1 MPSKSSGRK
10 QASSK
15 QSAAVRHRERTE
27 QTRSRLLTAG
37 RTIFAR
43 DGFEGAKLEEI
54 ASEAGYTRGALY
66 ANFESKEDLFIA
78 MLEENIQERIS
89 YARKLLAKQHD
100 VKKRI
105 EAFRQLFME
114 KARERSWALLWLE
127 FKLFALRHP
136 EFKAKLSEM
145 RERVSL
151 SSSEMLE
158 EFFGET
164 SGVKFPVRSCVL
176 GMALGALAHGLQL
189 DHMLDK
195 SIREEEIETVVT
207 LFLDAMLPLPK
218 LR

>member
-1 MPSKSSGRK
+1 MPSKGSGRK
-10 QASSK
+10 QVSSR
-15 QSAAVRHRERTE
+15 QSAVVRHRERTE
-27 QTRSRLLTAG
+27 QTRSRLLAAG

-105 EAFRQLFME
+105 EAFRQLFLE

-127 FKLFALRHP
+127 FKFFALRHP

-158 EFFGET
+158 EFFGEA

-195 SIREEEIETVVT
+195 SIREEEIETVMT
-207 LFLDAMLPLPK
+207 LFLDAMLPLQK
-218 LR
+218 T

>member
-10 QASSK
+10 QASSR

-27 QTRSRLLTAG
+27 QTRSRLLAAG
-37 RTIFAR
+37 RSLFAR

-100 VKKRI
+100 LKKRI
-105 EAFRQLFME
+105 AAFRQLFME
-114 KARERSWALLWLE
+114 KARERSWTLLWLE

-136 EFKAKLSEM
+136 EFKVKLSEM
-145 RERVSL
+145 RQRVSL
-151 SSSEMLE
+151 LRRKCSKSSLEKPAELSSRSALVFSEWLWGLLLMVCNSITCSINL
-158 EFFGET
+158 FG
-164 SGVKFPVRSCVL
+164 KMRS
-176 GMALGALAHGLQL
+176 
-189 DHMLDK
+189 
-195 SIREEEIETVVT
+195 R
-207 LFLDAMLPLPK
+207 PW
-218 LR
+218 